1 MWWISKIYKKK
12 GLDILSEGYV
22 SSQKYV
28 DYPTK
33 CHAHFFVMAINA
45 EGNVTFCKNTKDN
58 PKFYIGNL
66 YKKTFSDI
74 WLSSKI
80 NQKLEKDIKPKNCA
94 TFCKNMQ
101 INTAIEDLMNKKIS
115 LKNHQN
121 KKVLHKNFP

>member
-1 MWWISKIYKKK
+1 M
-12 GLDILSEGYV
+12 

-101 INTAIEDLMNKKIS
+101 INTAIEDSEYSYTITAEDIDPNDTKIT
-115 LKNHQN
+115 
-121 KKVLHKNFP
+121 NFSIMIFQSVIRTV